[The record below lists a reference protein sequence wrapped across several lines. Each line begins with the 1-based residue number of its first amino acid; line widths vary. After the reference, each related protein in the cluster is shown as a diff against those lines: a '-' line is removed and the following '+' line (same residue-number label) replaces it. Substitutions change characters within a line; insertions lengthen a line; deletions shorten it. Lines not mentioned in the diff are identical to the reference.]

1 MARSTPE
8 GKVKAAIKAYLN
20 ALGAFH
26 RWPVSNGMGADQL
39 DCYGCYKGRYFT
51 IEAKRDDKPAK
62 ATPRQLAHIE
72 KVKAA
77 GGIAIVAKSAD
88 DVGRAFEAA
97 GLPFGV

>member
-1 MARSTPE
+1 MARNTPE

-39 DCYGCYKGRYFT
+39 DCYGCHCGLYFT
-51 IEAKRDDKPAK
+51 IEVKRDDKPAK

-72 KVKAA
+72 RVKAA
-77 GGIAIVAKSAD
+77 GGIAIVATCIEDIKIAFYDAD
-88 DVGRAFEAA
+88 
-97 GLPFGV
+97 LPV

>member
-1 MARSTPE
+1 MARNTPE

-39 DCYGCYKGRYFT
+39 DCYGCHCGAYFT
-51 IEAKRDDKPAK
+51 IEAKRADKPAK
-62 ATPRQLAHIE
+62 PTARQERHLQQ
-72 KVKAA
+72 VRDA
-77 GGIAIVAKSAD
+77 GGLAIVATSAD